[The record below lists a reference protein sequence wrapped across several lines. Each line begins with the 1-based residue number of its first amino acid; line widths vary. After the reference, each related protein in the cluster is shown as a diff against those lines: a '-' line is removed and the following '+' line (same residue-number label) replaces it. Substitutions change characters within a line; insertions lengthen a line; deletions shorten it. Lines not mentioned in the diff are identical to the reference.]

1 MLLHLRDFPLFTARL
16 RHYVPRLA
24 LVAQLDRASAS
35 EAEGC
40 GFDPRRAQL
49 VKIAAKWLK
58 KGFAAIADEAKRNEA
73 KRPRPKSAM
82 EIR

>member
-1 MLLHLRDFPLFTARL
+1 
-16 RHYVPRLA
+16 
-24 LVAQLDRASAS
+24 
-35 EAEGC
+35 
-40 GFDPRRAQL
+40 